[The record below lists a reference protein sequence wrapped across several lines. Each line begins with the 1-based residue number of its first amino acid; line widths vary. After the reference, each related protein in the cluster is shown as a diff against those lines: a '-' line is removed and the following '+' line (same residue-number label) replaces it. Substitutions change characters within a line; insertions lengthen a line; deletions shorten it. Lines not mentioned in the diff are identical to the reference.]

1 MLSVRKKF
9 SFKKLL
15 HIVFKAL
22 CGNVFHTNHHD
33 AIHLLVYLFRLGMGP
48 ARMVIQSAPL
58 QLISAVIG
66 SPKSP

>member
-1 MLSVRKKF
+1 MIILFYFMIDEWFKLLRYIQYMLSVGGKIQF
-9 SFKKLL
+9 LL

-48 ARMVIQSAPL
+48 Q
-58 QLISAVIG
+58 G
-66 SPKSP
+66 

>member
-48 ARMVIQSAPL
+48 QEWL
-58 QLISAVIG
+58 FNQLPFS
-66 SPKSP
+66 

>member
-1 MLSVRKKF
+1 MIDKLLRYNIQYMLSVGGKIQF
-9 SFKKLL
+9 LL

-48 ARMVIQSAPL
+48 Q
-58 QLISAVIG
+58 G
-66 SPKSP
+66 